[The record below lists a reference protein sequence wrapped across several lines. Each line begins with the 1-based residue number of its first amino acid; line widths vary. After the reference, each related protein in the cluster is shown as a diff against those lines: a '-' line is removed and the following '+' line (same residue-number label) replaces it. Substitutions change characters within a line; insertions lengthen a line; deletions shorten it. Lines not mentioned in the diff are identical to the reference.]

1 MCYNKIYTA
10 LLRIGYECVIIYILL
25 INLNRTITLCYM
37 DEFEANIKKW
47 VTIDNEIKQ
56 LNDKMKEMK
65 LQRAE
70 ISDTILDFVET
81 ENLNST
87 TININNGTLKFATS
101 KQSANLTLTYIKSCL
116 EQCISSEDDVNTI
129 MGVIKNSRDV
139 KVVNEIKRSYQK

>member
-1 MCYNKIYTA
+1 
-10 LLRIGYECVIIYILL
+10 
-25 INLNRTITLCYM
+25 M
-37 DEFEANIKKW
+37 DEFEANIKRW

-65 LQRAE
+65 QQRAE

-87 TININNGTLKFATS
+87 TININNGTLKFASS
-101 KQSANLTLTYIKSCL
+101 KQTANLTLTYIKSCL

-129 MGVIKNSRDV
+129 MDVIKNSRDV

>member
-1 MCYNKIYTA
+1 M
-10 LLRIGYECVIIYILL
+10 E
-25 INLNRTITLCYM
+25 
-37 DEFEANIKKW
+37 EFEANIKRW

-65 LQRAE
+65 VKRTE

-87 TININNGTLKFATS
+87 TININNGTLKFGTN

-129 MGVIKNSRDV
+129 MDVIKNSRDV